1 MSEKFEFKRD
11 VGQAVIGTVN
21 EAPRLSNVVTLHVG
35 DKEKE
40 VELITPFQR
49 KNIKLLVDKLAT
61 LIGDKGVEI
70 YLGLITDYGLQ
81 KFKELPRSKY
91 QEVKASLER
100 RIEEATSLPAVSP
113 AVDTHIATLDT
124 HPVAH
129 HPHMTLPCTACADK
143 AKSLARSQRNV
154 RFLLVGMLVCLTTC
168 GGLFYWGKA
177 HAIEYA
183 AAAPKDE
190 KCYIAGKSYSIGY
203 VERSRGSAPVEC
215 VGSTENMPAMWLPA
229 NRVR

>member
-11 VGQAVIGTVN
+11 VGQVVMGNVN

-61 LIGDKGVEI
+61 LVGDKGVKI

-91 QEVKASLER
+91 QEVKAILER
-100 RIEEATSLPAVSP
+100 RIEEATPQLAVSV
-113 AVDTHIATLDT
+113 ADTHIATQPT
-124 HPVAH
+124 HPIAH
-129 HPHMTLPCTACADK
+129 HPHVTLPCMACSDK
-143 AKSLARSQRNV
+143 EKSLARSQRNV
-154 RFLLVGMLVCLTTC
+154 RFLLVAMLVCLTAC

-183 AAAPKDE
+183 ATAPKDE

-203 VERSRGSAPVEC
+203 IERVRGSVPVEC
-215 VGSTENMPAMWLPA
+215 VASTEDMPAMWLPA
-229 NRVR
+229 NRGR